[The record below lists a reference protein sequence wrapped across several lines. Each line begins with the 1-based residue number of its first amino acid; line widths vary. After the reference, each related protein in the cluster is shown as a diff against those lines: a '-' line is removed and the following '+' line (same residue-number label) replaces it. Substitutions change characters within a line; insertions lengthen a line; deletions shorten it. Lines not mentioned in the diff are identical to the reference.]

1 MLKHKTKKHSP
12 IYQWLVIVDILKA
25 LVMLPMSIVSGYYG
39 KWLFDQ
45 LGCDISGFSC
55 TFCGF
60 GHLCTL
66 ALLTIEKFLSV
77 KYPRKMKRIPHAA
90 KISKF

>member
-1 MLKHKTKKHSP
+1 MYMYECLYKRVLKHKTEKHSP

-45 LGCDISGFSC
+45 LGKKNFSNLGDIPMLPEVRTSPPPKKGSN
-55 TFCGF
+55 
-60 GHLCTL
+60 L
-66 ALLTIEKFLSV
+66 
-77 KYPRKMKRIPHAA
+77 
-90 KISKF
+90 